1 MKIYIFADMEG
12 VSGISGSS
20 FVLSENANY
29 QLGRKMLTQ
38 DINACVK
45 GCFKAGATEVIVC
58 DGHCSGTNI
67 LWEELDPRVELIQGC
82 GYRERFPG
90 IAGSAGLILLG
101 YHAMAGTF
109 EALLEHSY
117 SSREIQ
123 NIWLNGKKVGELGL
137 DASIAADKGIP
148 VIMTSGD
155 DKLCEETQ
163 LFHPEIITCE
173 VKKGLG
179 CQSARMLSAVRAHE
193 LIEKKT
199 VEAIKKIKTIKPPKI
214 KFPVTLRIEKVE
226 RGSIPNRDNVK
237 LVDGRTYEAVGR
249 SAVEDAYKKLFYV

>member
-1 MKIYIFADMEG
+1 MKIYILADMEG
-12 VSGISGSS
+12 ISGISGSS
-20 FVLSENANY
+20 FVLADGANY
-29 QLGRKMLTQ
+29 QLGRKLLTQ

-58 DGHCSGTNI
+58 DAHCTGSNI
-67 LWEELDPRVELIQGC
+67 LWEELDPRVELIQGN
-82 GYRERFPG
+82 GYRARFPE

-109 EALLEHSY
+109 EGLLEHSY

-123 NIWLNGKKVGELGL
+123 NIWINGKKVGEFGI
-137 DASIAADKGIP
+137 DALIAADKGIP
-148 VIMTSGD
+148 TIMTSGD
-155 DKLCEETQ
+155 DKLCEEAA
-163 LFHPEIITCE
+163 LFHPEVITCQ

-179 CQSARMLSAVRAHE
+179 CQAARMLSATKAHE

-199 VEAIKKIKTIKPPKI
+199 IEAIKKIKTIKPPKT
-214 KFPVTLRIEKVE
+214 KFPVTLRVEKIE
-226 RGSIPNRDNVK
+226 RGTVPNRDNIK

-249 SAVEDAYKKLFYV
+249 ASVEDAFRKLFC

>member
-1 MKIYIFADMEG
+1 MKIYIYADMEG
-12 VSGISGSS
+12 ISGISGSS
-20 FVLSENANY
+20 FVLSEGVNY
-29 QLGRKMLTQ
+29 QLGRRLLTQ

-45 GCFKAGATEVIVC
+45 SCFKAGATEVTVC
-58 DGHCSGTNI
+58 DGHASGTNV
-67 LWEELDPRVELIQGC
+67 LWEELDPRAELIQGS

-123 NIWLNGKKVGELGL
+123 NIWLNGKKVGEFGL

-155 DKLCEETQ
+155 DKLCEEAH
-163 LFHPEIITCE
+163 LFHPEVITCQ
-173 VKKGLG
+173 VKDGLG
-179 CQSARMLSAVRAHE
+179 GQAARMLSAVRAHE

-199 VEAIKKIKTIKPPKI
+199 AEAIKKIKTIKPPKI
-214 KFPVTLRIEKVE
+214 KFPATLRIEKVE

-237 LVDGRTYEAVGR
+237 LVDGRTYESVGR
-249 SAVEDAYKKLFYV
+249 AAVEEAYKKLFY